1 MTKKPSRTRIVL
13 IAIFA
18 VLLLLGVYLLVLY
31 MSPRFVPAFKKNSV
45 VSVEEDTSN
54 RLTIPSTGI
63 NVAIKEGGEE
73 QLEHGAWHR
82 FPERGNPEIG
92 GNFILSAHSFVWGI
106 TPDQV
111 TEKSYFYSLKDVNV
125 GDEISVR
132 WGSKDYKYKVEE
144 TFEVKPNQ
152 TEIEKPSVEP
162 KLTIYTCTES
172 GSTDGRVVVVAK
184 PIN

>member
-1 MTKKPSRTRIVL
+1 MTKKSTSKKIVF
-13 IAIFA
+13 ITICS
-18 VLLLLGVYLLVLY
+18 LLLALGVYLLVLY
-31 MSPRFVPAFKKNSV
+31 LSPRFVPALKRNSTV
-45 VSVEEDTSN
+45 KVEEDAGN
-54 RLTIPSTGI
+54 RIAIPSTGI

-92 GNFILSAHSFVWGI
+92 GNFILSAHSFVWGF
-106 TPDQV
+106 TPEQV

-132 WGSKDYKYKVEE
+132 WVSKDYKYKVSEI
-144 TFEVKPNQ
+144 FDVKPNQ
-152 TEIEKPSVEP
+152 TEIEKPSNEP
-162 KLTIYTCTES
+162 KLTIYTCTEA
-172 GSTDGRVVVVAK
+172 GSADGRVVVIAK

>member
-1 MTKKPSRTRIVL
+1 MIKKSSRMRAVIIVV
-13 IAIFA
+13 FA
-18 VLLLLGVYLLVLY
+18 VLLLLGIYILVLY
-31 MSPRFVPAFKKNSV
+31 MSPRLVPVFKKNSV
-45 VSVEEDTSN
+45 VNDQEDTSN

-82 FPERGNPEIG
+82 FPERGNPELG

-106 TPDQV
+106 TPEQV

-132 WGSKDYKYKVEE
+132 WGSKDYKYKVSEI
-144 TFEVKPNQ
+144 FDVKPNQ
-152 TEIEKPSVEP
+152 TEIEKPSNEP
-162 KLTIYTCTES
+162 KLTIYTCTEA
-172 GSTDGRVVVVAK
+172 GSADGRVVVIAK